1 MSLKFDVI
9 RIDIPEGT
17 NVILGQSHF
26 IKTVEDLYEALITS
40 SPSIR
45 FGLAFSEASGRRLI
59 RKDGNDP
66 PLVELAVE
74 QLKKIRAGH
83 VFVIYLREGYPIN
96 VLNRVK
102 EVQEVVR
109 LFAATA
115 NPLQIVVVETDQ
127 GRGVVGVI
135 DGYTPLG
142 VENESDVVERR
153 DFLRKIGYKR

>member
-1 MSLKFDVI
+1 L
-9 RIDIPEGT
+9 
-17 NVILGQSHF
+17 L
-26 IKTVEDLYEALITS
+26 
-40 SPSIR
+40 
-45 FGLAFSEASGRRLI
+45 
-59 RKDGNDP
+59 DP

-142 VENESDVVERR
+142 VENVSERS
-153 DFLRKIGYKR
+153 RKEGLPQEDWV